1 MRGSRTVLIE
11 VCGVDCAFMA
21 NLRRNSVAASRA
33 TVAATLLWALA
44 WTGEHSAATLAQTQ
58 VVGDVVFRGVRG
70 VDVAEQAIGAVLSVS
85 LAGVEVRDLAAP
97 DGVERGRMLSWDRVA
112 LVQGEH
118 ASEAQ
123 AYSDIA
129 TDAWRARVRM
139 ERGDLAGAEPLLE
152 QLFVRYRGQQGPT
165 AAMVASGLLRCR
177 LQRQAQS
184 AAVEAWLALM
194 ASEQPEVKFDSTRQ
208 DDDVTPTPVLDENW
222 GLAPQLPPIWVRG
235 PALRVV
241 LGAIVGEG
249 EASNRAGRLARL
261 YRVSAAVDAGDVSDA
276 DAIVKTLGERPSGD
290 QGLELVWDVVASR
303 IASGAQREAAIAGLR
318 ARLTHRSGDVEP
330 LPGWVEAWTRV
341 ALGRAMLV
349 RGAPASDEASRLTQ
363 DDARNLGIVQL
374 LHVPARLEG
383 VSPYLAGLALAEV
396 GAALDED
403 GQTEAAGRVRRMFFE
418 RYSGHPAQSM
428 LMNSRAALD
437 ATTGVLTTGGAK

>member
-1 MRGSRTVLIE
+1 MERLHRDSGAR
-11 VCGVDCAFMA
+11 
-21 NLRRNSVAASRA
+21 SRA
-33 TVAATLLWALA
+33 TCTRALVFALGLSAMHATIAF
-44 WTGEHSAATLAQTQ
+44 AQTQ
-58 VVGDVVFRGVRG
+58 APSDVVLRGARG
-70 VDVAEQAIGAVLSVS
+70 AHPADQAIGPVLSVS

-97 DGVERGRMLSWDRVA
+97 EGVERGKLLSWDRVA
-112 LVQGEH
+112 AVQGGH
-118 ASEAQ
+118 AEEALGF
-123 AYSDIA
+123 AELA
-129 TDAWRARVRM
+129 TDAWRARARM

-194 ASEQPEVKFDSTRQ
+194 ASEQPEVLFEQARKDE
-208 DDDVTPTPVLDENW
+208 DVATPAVIDEAW

-241 LGAIVGEG
+241 LGAIAGEG

-261 YRVSAAVDAGDVSDA
+261 YRVSAAVDAGEVTDL
-276 DAIVKTLGERPSGD
+276 DAIIKTLGERPSGD
-290 QGLELVWDVVASR
+290 LGLELVWDVVASR
-303 IASGAQREAAIAGLR
+303 VASGPQREGAIAGLR
-318 ARLTHRSGDVEP
+318 ARLAPRSGDAEP

-349 RGAPASDEASRLTQ
+349 RGAAASDEAGRLAQ

-403 GQTEAAGRVRRMFFE
+403 GQTDAAGRVRRMFFE
-418 RYSGHPAQSM
+418 RYTGHPAQSM

-437 ATTGVLTTGGAK
+437 ATTNALGTGGAK

>member
-1 MRGSRTVLIE
+1 MASQQGYIGATTRAGWLVVMSLALGLAGDATAIAGAPGIDPSEVVLRGAQGSNPAAQGVGTVL
-11 VCGVDCAFMA
+11 A
-21 NLRRNSVAASRA
+21 
-33 TVAATLLWALA
+33 
-44 WTGEHSAATLAQTQ
+44 
-58 VVGDVVFRGVRG
+58 
-70 VDVAEQAIGAVLSVS
+70 VS
-85 LAGVEVRDLAAP
+85 LAGVEVRDLTAP
-97 DGVERGRMLSWDRVA
+97 EGVERGKVLSWDRVA
-112 LVQGEH
+112 AVRGGLEQ
-118 ASEAQ
+118 EAQ
-123 AYSDIA
+123 VYAELA
-129 TDAWRARVRM
+129 TDAWRARARM

-194 ASEQPEVKFDSTRQ
+194 ASEQPEVMFEPSR
-208 DDDVTPTPVLDENW
+208 DDEDVARPRVLDEAW

-241 LGAIVGEG
+241 LGAIAGEG

-261 YRVSAAVDAGDVSDA
+261 YRLSAAVDAGEGA
-276 DAIVKTLGERPSGD
+276 DAEAVAKTLGERPSGD

-303 IASGAQREAAIAGLR
+303 VGVGPARDAALAGLR
-318 ARLTHRSGDVEP
+318 ARLVPRSGDAEP
-330 LPGWVEAWTRV
+330 LPAWAEAWTRV

-349 RGAPASDEASRLTQ
+349 RGEAGDDGARLAQ

-383 VSPYLAGLALAEV
+383 VSQYLAGVALAEV
-396 GAALDED
+396 GAALEED
-403 GQTEAAGRVRRMFFE
+403 GQTDAAGRVRRMFFE
-418 RYSGHPAQSM
+418 RYTGHPAQSM

-437 ATTGVLTTGGAK
+437 GPMGAAGGGK